1 MVLRRLEGDG
11 VQKTVQRLEDG
22 MDSPGFEYRQAKKK
36 GFFSSPKRPD
46 RLSFS
51 VQRRSFPGVKRLERE
66 FNRSLQ
72 SNGELWVSVNN
83 TELYSALIHA

>member
-36 GFFSSPKRPD
+36 DFSH
-46 RLSFS
+46 LQS
-51 VQRRSFPGVKRLERE
+51 VQTGSH
-66 FNRSLQ
+66 
-72 SNGELWVSVNN
+72 SVCSVV
-83 TELYSALIHA
+83 LSRG